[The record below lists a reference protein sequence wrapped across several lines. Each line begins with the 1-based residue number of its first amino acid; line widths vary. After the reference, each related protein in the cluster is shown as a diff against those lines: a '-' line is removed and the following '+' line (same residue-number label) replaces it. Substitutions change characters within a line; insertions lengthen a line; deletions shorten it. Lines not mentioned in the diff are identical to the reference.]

1 MPESSGPKLAN
12 KENLMFTYQ
21 PGGSTPF
28 NNFTA
33 SLAEDAAAPKR
44 GTVQG
49 PRRKNAEYTSTYDDA
64 NPLAI
69 DMQQRVP
76 VLSLQNIASSVYN
89 LTTASTNTYTVSLW
103 VKVVQFPTKYGNT
116 RSYLHQVDPNRPGT
130 SGLVTKSKRAALA
143 RFDYSYSG
151 TGTQYNGFIQFGAM
165 APYYKN
171 ASGTPNYKSIFS
183 PISFGAAICCR
194 HYQASVY
201 TDYKFNLN
209 QWYLLTIQLQS
220 NSTFASSTQTLDVK
234 MFVNNSQ
241 ENIAK
246 CLGIAWQQNKGI
258 IRDSNGD
265 YLRLQNAKRKT
276 GLVAGQPGFYNC
288 STGGTV
294 SNASSQSIT
303 YNYFMNL
310 SRLNCIS
317 YSPILTFGGGI
328 YHNVNNG
335 NATPYQFGG
344 YGSNLCQ
351 VGSSINFGQTYI
363 YNTAFNSSL
372 YTQFKGLYS

>member
-1 MPESSGPKLAN
+1 MPQSAGPKLAN

-28 NNFTA
+28 SNFTA
-33 SLAEDAAAPKR
+33 SLAEDAAALKR

-49 PRRKNAEYTSTYDDA
+49 PRRKNAEYTSTYDDR
-64 NPLAI
+64 NSSGNY
-69 DMQQRVP
+69 QRVP
-76 VLSLQNIASSVYN
+76 VLSLQNIASSVYDLN
-89 LTTASTNTYTVSLW
+89 TASTNTYTLSLW
-103 VKVVQFPTKYGNT
+103 VKVVEFPTKYGST
-116 RSYLHQVDPNRPGT
+116 QSERHQQSPEYYGGD

-143 RFDYSYSG
+143 RFDYSFSG

-171 ASGTPNYKSIFS
+171 ASGTPNYKSVFS

-220 NSTFASSTQTLDVK
+220 NSTFASSAQTLNVK

-265 YLRLQNAKRKT
+265 FMRFQNAKRKT

-317 YSPILTFGGGI
+317 YSPIL
-328 YHNVNNG
+328 
-335 NATPYQFGG
+335 QFGG
-344 YGSNLCQ
+344 LHYNGNDGNTSAGLSGNGSSNFCQ
-351 VGSSINFGQTYI
+351 MGSSINFGQTYI